1 MKRNVWLVVKSF
13 AAIATIFGSAAFAQ
27 ESQPRSSQDTSIKT
41 KSEEV
46 QLDVVVRDKKG
57 RAANDLKAVDFQIFE
72 NGEPK
77 RVLSFR
83 LVRGSEAIGAGGSRT
98 QLDPIRQIRLVTLII
113 QCWNNDAR
121 RLARDAAID
130 LLKTELPQNVY
141 MAVMTIDHK
150 LEVIQSFTNDR
161 NLLRQGIERATRSQN
176 TDFSSD
182 TEQVRRQLQ
191 NMLGQN
197 TTAAQSEQQQV
208 NNLGATDST
217 PNHAPSDTAA
227 LANRAMA
234 QMVLQML
241 ETEESNA
248 MAEGGRT
255 NIYALLDA
263 VKEQY
268 RLPGRK
274 TVLYFSEGG
283 FVIPQG
289 MEEPFKSVI
298 SIANRSNV
306 SFYAIDTRGLS
317 TSSSNS
323 GAMET
328 LKRAGQSAS
337 DQMNDEGRAVRAD
350 EAKVFDTSI
359 QSTRSNTQ
367 NTLANLAESTGGAL
381 IANTNDFRTPLR
393 RVAEDILSYY
403 EITYAPEIK
412 NYDGSFRKISVKL
425 NSNDYHAQTR
435 SGYIALPPA
444 LATKG
449 TPLRAYEV
457 PLLAALNSDQLP
469 HSFTYHSQAMHFRG
483 SKDQSVC
490 ELVVDVPL
498 GELTFNKNS
507 SDQFEGR
514 LSYVVL
520 LKNASG
526 EVVKKFQNDLPLN
539 VPEAK
544 LAALKASHFIYTEH
558 FDLPAGHYLLET
570 AVLDSAGNRISSKKS
585 SIVMPGQS
593 AELALS
599 SVAIVRNTKEKEP
612 AAKEDD
618 PMLVGS
624 KLISPML
631 SPVINR
637 ADANSMSFFM
647 IVYPSKNA
655 ATPPQLV
662 MEFSRDGQVLG
673 SSSPQLAQPDT
684 DGRIRY
690 VATVPLSALQTGEF
704 MVRFIVKQG
713 PEAAEEPVTFT
724 LQ

>member
-1 MKRNVWLVVKSF
+1 MKRNVWQVVKSF
-13 AAIATIFGSAAFAQ
+13 AAIATIVGSAAFAQ
-27 ESQPRSSQDTSIKT
+27 ESQPRSSQDASIMA

-57 RAANDLKAVDFQIFE
+57 RAINDLKAEDFQIFE

-77 RVLSFR
+77 KVLSFR
-83 LVRGSEAIGAGGSRT
+83 LVQGPEAVGAGGLRT
-98 QLDPIRQIRLVTLII
+98 QLDPMRQIRLVTLII

-121 RLARDAAID
+121 RLARDAAVD

-176 TDFSSD
+176 ADFSSD
-182 TEQVRRQLQ
+182 TELVRQQLQ
-191 NMLGQN
+191 HMLGQN
-197 TTAAQSEQQQV
+197 ITDAQSGQQQV

-217 PNHAPSDTAA
+217 PNHAPDTAA

-317 TSSSNS
+317 TSSANS
-323 GAMET
+323 GAVET

-337 DQMNDEGRAVRAD
+337 DQMNNEGRAVRAD

-367 NTLANLAESTGGAL
+367 NTLANLAESTGGTL

-412 NYDGSFRKISVKL
+412 NYDGSFRKITVKL

-435 SGYIALPPA
+435 SGYVALPPA
-444 LATKG
+444 LVTKG

-457 PLLAALNSDQLP
+457 PLLTALNSDQLP

-514 LSYVVL
+514 LSFVAL
-520 LKNASG
+520 LKNAKG
-526 EVVKKFQNDLPLN
+526 EVAKKFQNDLPIN

-570 AVLDSAGNRISSKKS
+570 AVLDSAGNRISAKKS

-599 SVAIVRNTKEKEP
+599 SVTIVRNTKDKES
-612 AAKEDD
+612 ATNEDD

-631 SPVINR
+631 SPAINK
-637 ADANSMSFFM
+637 AEANSVSFFM
-647 IVYPSKNA
+647 VVYPSKKSV
-655 ATPPQLV
+655 TPPQLV

-673 SSSPQLAQPDT
+673 SGSPQLTQPDT

-690 VATVPLSALQTGEF
+690 VATAPLSALQAGEF

-713 PEAAEEPVTFT
+713 SEVAEEPVTFT
-724 LQ
+724 VQ